1 MFSGKNFVVF
11 LSALFTEHLRATA
24 SYKTVFIIRFIHW
37 KVFFVMIKLSPEEH
51 DKKIEDASWIFDHQ
65 AYFIKASVVYSRM

>member
-1 MFSGKNFVVF
+1 
-11 LSALFTEHLRATA
+11 
-24 SYKTVFIIRFIHW
+24 
-37 KVFFVMIKLSPEEH
+37 MIKLSLEEH